1 MSVNGV
7 DARQAR
13 AGTRRAAVRGREDV
27 QCGLEMC
34 VIGLVVVFG
43 FFMLLLIHVFSV
55 PIAFKKIF
63 ETSLGG
69 PFEPGMTLSLDW

>member
-1 MSVNGV
+1 MTFAVSVNGV

-55 PIAFKKIF
+55 PIAFKKNLRDF
-63 ETSLGG
+63 SWR
-69 PFEPGMTLSLDW
+69 PF